1 MENRVRQVRKARN
14 LSQRDLAELA
24 GTSQQQIQRIEA
36 GRIAAKLE
44 LAARI
49 SAALEKPLNSVFPG
63 AARVLKGAEKEMATT
78 KCLPDT
84 AWQEMRHIGL
94 EGDPRVWTW
103 KVLLR
108 GHTEPMHFPISA
120 AAHSYLYSAI
130 QREGGDDGSM
140 SFVVFD
146 TEDRRIALNLSQLAF
161 CQFLF
166 EYGETEEEVEKESC
180 NVEIF
185 FNGIEASLSVEVD
198 VDDGDPDDE
207 DDEGQCRYMLYML
220 ETFTAPSDRYRLR
233 DVDGE
238 DAFVRAGDI
247 ALLAVPLQV
256 VEPEQATDE
265 EGDEAVEDESDEN
278 SD

>member
-1 MENRVRQVRKARN
+1 MENRVRQLRKARN
-14 LSQRDLAELA
+14 LSQRELAELV

-63 AARVLKGAEKEMATT
+63 AARVLKDAEQEMATT
-78 KCLPDT
+78 KSLPDT
-84 AWQEMRHIGL
+84 AWQAMRNIGI

-108 GHTEPMHFPISA
+108 GQTEPMHFSISA

-146 TEDRRIALNLSQLAF
+146 TKDRRIALNLSQLAF
-161 CQFLF
+161 CHFLF
-166 EYGETEEEVEKESC
+166 DYGEPEEEVEQESC

-185 FNGIEASLSVEVD
+185 FNGIEAPLSVQVD
-198 VDDGDPDDE
+198 VDDGDPDNE
-207 DDEGQCRYMLYML
+207 DDEGQCRYILYML

-247 ALLAVPLQV
+247 ALLSVPLGI
-256 VEPEQATDE
+256 VEPRHAEDEQ
-265 EGDEAVEDESDEN
+265 GDEAVEDETD
-278 SD
+278 D